1 MRRGEAITEDSAR
14 EWLGYIGLVCRPG
27 ETVTLLAL
35 IARPGFRPKFNA
47 FAVTNQRVMTVT
59 MKNLA
64 KQGPTALELGDI
76 ARIEVAS
83 RGVGSIILADRGGQ
97 RYLFGQLAHDSDI
110 GMICQ
115 HLTALAP
122 WAEVVESPTKTTH
135 SFLGTA
141 TTSTDGLGS
150 RLKSAFNGEQTH
162 QSRESPQEEPAATAE
177 AAPPPDGFVT
187 YGSQPAPDP
196 RPQFDASRPPKPGD
210 PVPADCVWAIRQHPG
225 PMPGRATF
233 GNHAK
238 TNAHHGRSDRANRSG
253 DRVRARPTTKPQ
265 RHRRGRQLHAAVAT
279 RLELVLQ
286 LALRAPI
293 RPLRG
298 LRRDHPRVAGPLTLG
313 ERAS

>member
-1 MRRGEAITEDSAR
+1 MLRGEAITEDGAR

-59 MKNLA
+59 VKNLA
-64 KQGPTALELGDI
+64 KQGPAVALELGDI
-76 ARIEVAS
+76 TRIEVAS
-83 RGVGSIILADRGGQ
+83 RGVGAIILADRGGQ

-122 WAEVVESPTKTTH
+122 WAEVAESPTKTTH

-141 TTSTDGLGS
+141 TTSSDGLGS
-150 RLKSAFNGEQTH
+150 RMKSAFNGEQTH

-238 TNAHHGRSDRANRSG
+238 RMRIMGDPTARTEAEIVSALGRPQSRSVTGADGSYMLQWQHDSKWSYNSHFALQFDRYGVCAG
-253 DRVRARPTTKPQ
+253 ITHEWQ
-265 RHRRGRQLHAAVAT
+265 
-279 RLELVLQ
+279 
-286 LALRAPI
+286 AL
-293 RPLRG
+293 
-298 LRRDHPRVAGPLTLG
+298 
-313 ERAS
+313 